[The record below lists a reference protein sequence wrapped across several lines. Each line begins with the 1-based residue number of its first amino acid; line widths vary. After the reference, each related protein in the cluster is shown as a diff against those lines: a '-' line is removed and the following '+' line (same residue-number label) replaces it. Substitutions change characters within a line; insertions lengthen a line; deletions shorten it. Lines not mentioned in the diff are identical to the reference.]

1 MPAILYKSILQPREV
16 IEPYKYFSEDLEY
29 LLKKGST
36 LEHYDSKG
44 RIIFEHK
51 YFKGLL
57 KDRDFKE
64 ESFDKL
70 FRKTVNLDCD
80 KSKQD
85 IEKLKSMSSYSPII
99 IGGCGRSGTTLLLS
113 ILSSNSKVFGI
124 RDELYSFYPSF
135 RPKKIINHLE
145 DNNFKSSKVWCE
157 KTPKNI
163 LNFKKIYKAFNEKVK
178 LIHIVRDGRDVV
190 TSEHPFHPNKY
201 WVDKDRWVSDV
212 NAGLKFPYGI
222 LVKYEDLVFN
232 TENELLRICNFCGLD
247 YESSMLNFHQTS
259 TIKKNVAWSGEKVS
273 KINQTRIKRW
283 KNDKHK
289 HIINAFNND
298 LECLSLLS
306 KLNYE

>member
-1 MPAILYKSILQPREV
+1 MSAILYKSTLQPREV
-16 IEPYKYFSEDLEY
+16 IEPYKYFSEDPEY
-29 LLKKGST
+29 LLKKGAT

-51 YFKGLL
+51 YSKGLL
-57 KDRDFKE
+57 EERDFKE

-85 IEKLKSMSSYSPII
+85 IEKLKSMSNYSPII

-135 RPKKIINHLE
+135 RPKKIINYLE

-163 LNFKKIYKAFNEKVK
+163 LNFKKYIK
-178 LIHIVRDGRDVV
+178 L
-190 TSEHPFHPNKY
+190 
-201 WVDKDRWVSDV
+201 
-212 NAGLKFPYGI
+212 L
-222 LVKYEDLVFN
+222 
-232 TENELLRICNFCGLD
+232 
-247 YESSMLNFHQTS
+247 M
-259 TIKKNVAWSGEKVS
+259 KK
-273 KINQTRIKRW
+273 
-283 KNDKHK
+283 
-289 HIINAFNND
+289 
-298 LECLSLLS
+298 
-306 KLNYE
+306 